1 MENAAVIHKVYG
13 RGIVTA
19 REEKTIRIQ
28 FEREGVGEKSFVY
41 PDAFCSFL
49 QFEDGQL
56 MSRVRGE
63 LQAIRLAEEA
73 RARERA
79 AQRAAY
85 LARQRQM
92 QQMRTAQTR
101 QPPSSSQDRENQAP
115 VRRAAQRRPDMYQNT
130 NRNNRR

>member
-13 RGIVTA
+13 RGVVTA

-28 FEREGVGEKSFVY
+28 FEKEGVGEKSFVY

-79 AQRAAY
+79 AERAAY
-85 LARQRQM
+85 LEEEKQRQKELAAVK
-92 QQMRTAQTR
+92 RKSAAKR
-101 QPPSSSQDRENQAP
+101 P
-115 VRRAAQRRPDMYQNT
+115 VRSAKKEAAIAADE
-130 NRNNRR
+130 

>member
-13 RGIVTA
+13 RGVVTA

-85 LARQRQM
+85 LEEEKQRQKELAAVK
-92 QQMRTAQTR
+92 RKSAARKTVRSTKKK
-101 QPPSSSQDRENQAP
+101 SSDEGSDE
-115 VRRAAQRRPDMYQNT
+115 
-130 NRNNRR
+130 

>member
-13 RGIVTA
+13 RGVVTA

-28 FEREGVGEKSFVY
+28 FEREGVGEKNFVY

-85 LARQRQM
+85 LEEEKQRQKELAAVK
-92 QQMRTAQTR
+92 RKSAARKTVRSTKKK
-101 QPPSSSQDRENQAP
+101 SSDEGSDE
-115 VRRAAQRRPDMYQNT
+115 
-130 NRNNRR
+130 

>member
-13 RGIVTA
+13 RGIVIA

-56 MSRVRGE
+56 MSHVRKE
-63 LQAIRLAEEA
+63 LETIRLAEEE
-73 RARERA
+73 RVRERA
-79 AQRAAY
+79 AERAAY
-85 LARQRQM
+85 LEEEKQRQKKLAAAKRKSADKRP
-92 QQMRTAQTR
+92 MRTAKKE
-101 QPPSSSQDRENQAP
+101 SADDDE
-115 VRRAAQRRPDMYQNT
+115 
-130 NRNNRR
+130 

>member
-85 LARQRQM
+85 LEEEKQRQKELAAVK
-92 QQMRTAQTR
+92 RKSAARKTVRSTKKK
-101 QPPSSSQDRENQAP
+101 SSDEGSDE
-115 VRRAAQRRPDMYQNT
+115 
-130 NRNNRR
+130 

>member
-28 FEREGVGEKSFVY
+28 FEKEGVGEKSFVY
-41 PDAFCSFL
+41 PDAFCGFL

-63 LQAIRLAEEA
+63 LQAIRLAEEE

-79 AQRAAY
+79 AERAAY
-85 LARQRQM
+85 LEEEKQRQKELAAVK
-92 QQMRTAQTR
+92 RKSAAKRPVHTAKKETAVAE
-101 QPPSSSQDRENQAP
+101 DE
-115 VRRAAQRRPDMYQNT
+115 
-130 NRNNRR
+130 